1 MAQPRFV
8 HNEPGRFDCR
18 FTSVTI
24 KDCPSI
30 VLKGMEDTVMTMG
43 LSRRTRNA
51 GRLRKLVESV
61 VEDVP
66 EC

>member
-30 VLKGMEDTVMTMG
+30 VLKGMEGKYFRSLGGSCRRKG
-43 LSRRTRNA
+43 LFSGQR
-51 GRLRKLVESV
+51 SV
-61 VEDVP
+61 GP
-66 EC
+66 HA

>member
-1 MAQPRFV
+1 
-8 HNEPGRFDCR
+8 
-18 FTSVTI
+18 
-24 KDCPSI
+24 
-30 VLKGMEDTVMTMG
+30 MEG
-43 LSRRTRNA
+43 NSRHTRNA